1 MRTVI
6 CLASL
11 CIGCIPNAA
20 SLATPAQYSVISA
33 RGSQPMQANRDHYR
47 YKKWYQND
55 QRSDERAA
63 ESSSREEAVTV
74 APGERT
80 QSGPEPWDAPFRQAP
95 AEIVPT
101 PHLWV

>member
-11 CIGCIPNAA
+11 CIGCLPNAA
-20 SLATPAQYSVISA
+20 SLATPAQYSVVSA
-33 RGSQPMQANRDHYR
+33 RGSRAMQVNRDHYR

-55 QRSDERAA
+55 QRFDGRAA

-74 APGERT
+74 APAEQT
-80 QSGPEPWDAPFRQAP
+80 QRKPEPSHAPSRQAP

-101 PHLWV
+101 LHLWV

>member
-11 CIGCIPNAA
+11 CIGSILNAA
-20 SLATPAQYSVISA
+20 SLATPAQCSVVSA
-33 RGSQPMQANRDHYR
+33 RGSQAMQANRDHYR

-55 QRSDERAA
+55 QRPDERAA

-74 APGERT
+74 APAEQT
-80 QSGPEPWDAPFRQAP
+80 QRKPEPSHAPFRQAP
-95 AEIVPT
+95 AEIAPT
-101 PHLWV
+101 LHLWV